1 MRGDVAVYDLVGR
14 IMRAVIL
21 AGGMGTRLRS
31 IVSDRPKVMAQIEG
45 RPFIEWLILSL
56 RQSGI
61 RHILLSIG
69 YLGQSIVDYFQDGTD
84 WGITIEYSMEH
95 TPMGTGGALRQC
107 LPLLCQ
113 GPVLVLNGDSYCG
126 VNYEEYIDWYGKRK
140 RSGSLVLAKVS
151 QPERYGL
158 VEIND
163 EGEICR
169 FQEKG
174 FTTGSR
180 WINAGVYI
188 FSHRILEEIPREY
201 PVSLERD
208 ILPKWVDR
216 GLWGFPSSGEFVD
229 LGTPEGFQET
239 QTLFSALSL
248 P

>member
-1 MRGDVAVYDLVGR
+1 M
-14 IMRAVIL
+14 MRAVIL

-31 IVSDRPKVMAQIEG
+31 IVSDRPKVMAEIEG
-45 RPFIEWLILSL
+45 RPFIEWLVLSL

-69 YLGQSIVDYFQDGTD
+69 YLGQSIVDYFHDGKD
-84 WGITIEYSMEH
+84 WGISIEYSVER
-95 TPMGTGGALRQC
+95 TPMGTGGGLREC
-107 LPLLCQ
+107 LPLLSE

-126 VNYEEYIDWYGKRK
+126 VNYRAYMDWYGKRE
-140 RSGSLVLAKVS
+140 RAGSLVLARVP
-151 QPERYGL
+151 QPGRFGQ
-158 VEIND
+158 VEISSG
-163 EGEICR
+163 GEICR

-174 FTTGSR
+174 LTTESR

-188 FSHRILEEIPREY
+188 FSHRVLQDIPRKG

-229 LGTPEGFQET
+229 LGTPEGFIET
-239 QTLFSALSL
+239 QKLFSTRSL